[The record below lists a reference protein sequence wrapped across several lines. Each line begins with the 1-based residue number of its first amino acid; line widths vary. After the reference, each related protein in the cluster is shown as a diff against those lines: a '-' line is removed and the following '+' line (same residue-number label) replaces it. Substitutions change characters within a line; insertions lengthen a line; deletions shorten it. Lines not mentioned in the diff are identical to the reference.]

1 MEFLELLLGSIWLRP
16 YVFVFLLSY
25 LTIAT
30 LHMGF
35 KRSILFT
42 VLGFTAAFLAEY
54 SSTRNGFP
62 FGFYSYIEATRD
74 RELWISNIPFFDP
87 LSFSFLA
94 YASYTLSLFL
104 WCPLKKRG
112 WDIRLVA
119 TDAVRHSWRVILTG
133 AVLMMALDLVID
145 PVSYLGDR
153 WFLGALYTYKEKGE
167 YFNIPLTNFGG
178 WLLLGFIILFS
189 FARIDA
195 WLTRRG
201 FRDVGMRQVPAQ
213 ALLGPGVYFG
223 VLAFTLGVTFYIGE
237 VFMGLCGLGVA
248 LFLLSFPLIKIFQKE
263 KVLDAAEPA
272 ESAVI
277 SE

>member
-74 RELWISNIPFFDP
+74 RELWISNIPFFDS
-87 LSFSFLA
+87 LSYSFLA

-133 AVLMMALDLVID
+133 AALMMALDLVID

-153 WFLGALYTYKEKGE
+153 WFLGPLYTYKEKGE

-201 FRDVGMRQVPAQ
+201 FRDVGMRRVPAQ

>member
-1 MEFLELLLGSIWLRP
+1 MEFLELLLETIWLRP
-16 YVFVFLLSY
+16 YVFIFLCSY

-62 FGFYSYIEATRD
+62 FGLYSYFETTRG

-112 WDIRLVA
+112 WDIRLVEK
-119 TDAVRHSWRVILTG
+119 DAIRHSWRVILTG

-145 PVSYLGDR
+145 PVSYRGDR
-153 WFLGALYTYKEKGE
+153 WFLGALYTYQEKGE

-178 WLLLGFIILFS
+178 WLLLGIVILFS
-189 FARIDA
+189 FTRIDA

-213 ALLGPGVYFG
+213 ALLGPGIYFG
-223 VLAFTLGVTFYIGE
+223 VLVFTLGVTFYIGE
-237 VFMGLCGLGVA
+237 VFMGFCGLGIA
-248 LFLLSFPLIKIFQKE
+248 LFLLSLPLMKIFQKE
-263 KVLDAAEPA
+263 KVLEPA
-272 ESAVI
+272 DSPIIGE
-277 SE
+277 